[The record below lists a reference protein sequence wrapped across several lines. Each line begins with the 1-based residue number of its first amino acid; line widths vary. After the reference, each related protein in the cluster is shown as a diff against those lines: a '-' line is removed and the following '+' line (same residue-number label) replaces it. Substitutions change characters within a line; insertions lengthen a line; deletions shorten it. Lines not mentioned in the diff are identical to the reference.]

1 MSWALISTSARHQ
14 LSRDPCRRIRT
25 AAAGYYPIAD
35 INRRL
40 PMLALQ
46 TLKEALDR
54 ASVEYDVLEHPR
66 TETARAEAQALGL
79 DADDVAKTLVVKTP
93 EGYLRVV
100 LPASGSLDLQRLRE
114 LVGGGHHTHLA
125 SEEDLAREYPE
136 FELGAVPPFGGV
148 RADRVLIDTRIVAR
162 DRVVFEAGDHS
173 HSIRVRAADLMRAA
187 HDPEIVDVC
196 RTTE

>member
-1 MSWALISTSARHQ
+1 MPAFQALI
-14 LSRDPCRRIRT
+14 
-25 AAAGYYPIAD
+25 
-35 INRRL
+35 
-40 PMLALQ
+40 
-46 TLKEALDR
+46 EALDR
-54 ASVEYDVLEHPR
+54 ASAEYEVLEHPR

-93 EGYLRVV
+93 DGYLRVV
-100 LPASGSLDLQRLRE
+100 LPASGSLDLPRLRE

-148 RADRVLIDTRIVAR
+148 HADRVVVDARIAAR

-173 HSIRVRAADLMRAA
+173 HSIQVRVADLMRAA
-187 HDPEIVDVC
+187 HDPEIADVC
-196 RTTE
+196 RAME